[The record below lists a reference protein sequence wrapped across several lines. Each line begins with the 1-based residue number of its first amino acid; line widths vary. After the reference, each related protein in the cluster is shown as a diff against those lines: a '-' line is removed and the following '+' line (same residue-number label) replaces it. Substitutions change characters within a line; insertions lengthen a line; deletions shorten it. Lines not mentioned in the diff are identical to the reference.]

1 MYKTCKLST
10 HAIFGLIFIMNASK
24 RSTIQEKDQVQQSE
38 HGKLDNDSSFNS
50 YWVGWL
56 SQ

>member
-1 MYKTCKLST
+1 MYKTCKLLT

-24 RSTIQEKDQVQQSE
+24 RSMIQEKDQVQQSK
-38 HGKLDNDSSFNS
+38 HGKLDNDSSFTS